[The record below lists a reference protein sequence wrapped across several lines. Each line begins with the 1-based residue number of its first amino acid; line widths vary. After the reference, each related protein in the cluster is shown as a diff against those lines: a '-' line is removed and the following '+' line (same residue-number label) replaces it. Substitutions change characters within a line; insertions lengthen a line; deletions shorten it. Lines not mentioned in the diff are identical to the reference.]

1 MLLATLIFLTV
12 SGIITFIAASG
23 SNADRPGNGGVFGG
37 ITLAVFAIG
46 AVMAAIGW
54 NDDIVYYGVLKAGPL
69 ASLGTIILC
78 LIGALVSAGVMANP
92 DKYRTGPG
100 EFFGFVIFTV
110 VGGLLMV
117 GTNNLLLLFLGI
129 ELSSYST
136 YILVGYYRDDR
147 YSTEAAAKYF
157 LLGAVAS
164 AFLVFGMSLIYAG
177 SSYTS
182 LATNVNPQGG
192 LLPGSLDYA
201 GIASALSQQIN
212 ANNLNPLIW
221 PGLALVLVGFGFKL
235 ALAPFHTWTPDAYQG
250 APTMVAALL
259 SVGPKAAAVIALSTL
274 LTTAFNQQPL
284 AGAWQSALVWLAILS
299 MTIGN
304 FQALQQNN
312 VKRMLGFSSVAQLGY
327 VIIGVAVGSSA
338 GIAALILYVA
348 GYALTNIGAFTVIA
362 SLRDAGVGEEITD
375 YAGLIKRSPIA
386 AVLMSIF
393 FMSLAGVPLLAGFLG
408 KVLVFKSAVDAGQIA
423 LAVVAVLN
431 TVVAYFYYFRVI
443 VQATLMEPK
452 DARPV
457 ELNPMALTALAVAVI
472 GVVILGVYPTPV
484 LNAINA
490 AVEVLPKIAAR

>member
-1 MLLATLIFLTV
+1 MLLATLIFLTA

-23 SNADRPGNGGVFGG
+23 SNAERPGSGGVFGG
-37 ITLAVFAIG
+37 ISLAVFAIAAIL
-46 AVMAAIGW
+46 AVIGW
-54 NDDIVYYGVLKAGPL
+54 NDNTVYYGVLKSGPL

-164 AFLVFGMSLIYAG
+164 AFLLFGMSLIYAG
-177 SSYTS
+177 SSFAVV
-182 LATNVNPQGG
+182 ATNVNPQGG

-212 ANNLNPLIW
+212 ANSLNPLIW

-235 ALAPFHTWTPDAYQG
+235 ALAPFHSWTPDAYQG

-284 AGAWQSALVWLAILS
+284 AGAWQSALVWLAIIS
-299 MTIGN
+299 MTVGN

-312 VKRMLGFSSVAQLGY
+312 VKRMLGYSSIAQLGY

-338 GIAALILYVA
+338 GIAALILYVS
-348 GYALTNIGAFTVIA
+348 GYALTNIGAFTVVA

-375 YAGLIKRSPIA
+375 YAGLIRRSPIA
-386 AVLMSIF
+386 AVLLSVF

-408 KVLVFKSAVDAGQIA
+408 KLLVFKSAVDAGQIV
-423 LAVVAVLN
+423 LTVVAVLN

-443 VQATLMEPK
+443 VQATFAEPK
-452 DARPV
+452 DARPI
-457 ELNPMALTALAVAVI
+457 ELNPMALTALSIAVI

-484 LNAINA
+484 LNAINT
-490 AVEVLPKIAAR
+490 AVEVLPKIAGR

>member
-12 SGIITFIAASG
+12 SGIITYVAASG
-23 SNADRPGNGGVFGG
+23 TTADKPGNGGIFGG
-37 ITLAVFAIG
+37 ITLGVFAI
-46 AVMAAIGW
+46 AAILALVGW
-54 NDDIVYYGVLKAGPL
+54 NDNTVYYGVLKSGPL

-78 LIGALVSAGVMANP
+78 LIGALVTAGVMANP

-110 VGGLLMV
+110 VGGALMV

-147 YSTEAAAKYF
+147 FSTEAAAKYF

-164 AFLVFGMSLIYAG
+164 AFLLFGMSLVYAG
-177 SSYTS
+177 TAIS
-182 LATNVNPQGG
+182 APQGG
-192 LLPGSLDYA
+192 VLPGSLDYA
-201 GIASALSQQIN
+201 GIASALSQQVQSGG
-212 ANNLNPLIW
+212 LNPLIW

-235 ALAPFHTWTPDAYQG
+235 ALAPFHSWTPDAYQG

-274 LTTAFNQQPL
+274 LTTAFGQQPV
-284 AGAWQSALVWLAILS
+284 AGAWQSALVWLAIIS
-299 MTIGN
+299 MTVGN

-312 VKRMLGFSSVAQLGY
+312 VKRLLGYSSIAQLGY

-338 GIAALILYVA
+338 GISALILYVI
-348 GYALTNIGAFTVIA
+348 GYALTNIGAFTMVA
-362 SLRDAGVGEEITD
+362 SLHDAGVGEQIED
-375 YAGLIKRSPIA
+375 YAGLIRRSPVA
-386 AVLMSIF
+386 AVLIAGF

-408 KVLVFKSAVDAGQIA
+408 KLLVFKSAVDAGQIA
-423 LAVVAVLN
+423 LAIVAVLN

-443 VQATLMEPK
+443 VQATLAEPR
-452 DARPV
+452 DARPI
-457 ELNPMALTALAVAVI
+457 ELNPMALTALSLALI
-472 GVVILGVYPTPV
+472 GVVVLGVYPTPV

-490 AVEVLPKIAAR
+490 AVEVLPKLAGR